1 MGARKIATVFGGG
14 GFVGRYVVQNLARA
28 GYEVRVASRRPDLSA
43 RLRTLG
49 HVGQI
54 APFYAS
60 VLDDASV
67 ACAVQGADVVINLVG
82 VLSSTRQQTLQ
93 AVNVEGAER
102 VARIAAEV
110 NVSAFVQMSAL
121 GASETALSAY
131 SKSRAA
137 GEKAVR
143 QYRPDAVIIRP
154 SVIFGPEDHFFNT
167 FAGLARYLPCL
178 PVYGAQTRLQ
188 PVYVG
193 DVAQAIFMATQFS
206 TLAGTELMLGGP
218 QELTMLEIA
227 RFVLRVTG
235 RHKPVFIVPAAL
247 AKVQAM
253 FFEYLPGHVLT
264 QDQLR
269 MLATD
274 NVVPA
279 GQSGFAKLGIMP
291 QSVTAVVPTYL
302 ARFRAGEA
310 EKDTTVYLQG
320 INDI

>member
-1 MGARKIATVFGGG
+1 MGARKIATVLGGG

-28 GYEVRVASRRPDLSA
+28 GYEVRVASRRPDLTA
-43 RLRTLG
+43 RLRALG

-67 ACAVQGADVVINLVG
+67 ACAVQGADVAINLVA
-82 VLSSTRQQTLQ
+82 VLSSVKQQTLQ
-93 AVNVEGAER
+93 AVNVEGAGR
-102 VARIAAEV
+102 VARIAAETDV
-110 NVSAFVQMSAL
+110 PVFVHMSAL

-131 SKSRAA
+131 GKSRAA

-154 SVIFGPEDHFFNT
+154 SVIFGPEDHFFNM

-178 PVYGAQTRLQ
+178 PVYGAHSRLQ

-193 DVAQAIFMATQFS
+193 DVAQAVFAAAQSSAF
-206 TLAGTELMLGGP
+206 AGKELLLGGP
-218 QELTMLEIA
+218 QEMTMLDIA
-227 RFVLRVTG
+227 RFVLRVTQ
-235 RHKPVFIVPAAL
+235 RHKPVFIVPSAL
-247 AKVQAM
+247 AKLQAM
-253 FFEYLPGHVLT
+253 VLERLPGHFLT

-274 NVVPA
+274 NVVPT
-279 GQSGFAKLGIMP
+279 GKSGFEALSIVP
-291 QSVTAVVPTYL
+291 QSVAAIVPSYL
-302 ARFRAGEA
+302 ARFRVGEA
-310 EKDTTVYLQG
+310 QKDISFSV
-320 INDI
+320 